1 MDLVS
6 TLVGVAFGAI
16 LSTVLQQFVWNRQQR
31 TLEEREMKKEQAR
44 TAERFRDVGTLLI
57 EINRGT
63 VSGSHLDET
72 EIVTAKLLENHQL
85 RRELLATVA
94 AVRAAFPNLEPV
106 QDERLTRFQRMVTDK
121 SPLDLTEES
130 AGALRSELDAIITEL
145 RANVSISDK

>member
-1 MDLVS
+1 VDLVS

-16 LSTVLQQFVWNRQQR
+16 LSTVLQQFVWNRQQK
-31 TLEEREMKKEQAR
+31 TLEEREMRKEQAR

-72 EIVTAKLLENHQL
+72 KITTTKLLENHRL

-94 AVRAAFPNLEPV
+94 AVRAAFHLEPV
-106 QDERLTRFQRMVTDK
+106 QDERLTLFQRKVTEK

-130 AGALRSELDAIITEL
+130 ARGLHSELDALVTDL
-145 RANVSISDK
+145 RADVSISDN

>member
-72 EIVTAKLLENHQL
+72 KIVTAKLLENHRL

-94 AVRAAFPNLEPV
+94 AVRAAFP
-106 QDERLTRFQRMVTDK
+106 T
-121 SPLDLTEES
+121 
-130 AGALRSELDAIITEL
+130 
-145 RANVSISDK
+145 